1 MCRYSRENLH
11 VNYFLEL
18 KGQLL
23 ASCVFFICF
32 HGLVYQG
39 FEDAVQDAVIQ
50 GLDDDS
56 SELYKQVMI
65 KTAWLAEKD
74 LPGDKLSYNIASKFV

>member
-1 MCRYSRENLH
+1 MCIFS
-11 VNYFLEL
+11 F
-18 KGQLL
+18 
-23 ASCVFFICF
+23 CF
-32 HGLVYQG
+32 HGLVYNQG

-74 LPGDKLSYNIASKFV
+74 LPGDKLSYNIASKIV